1 MSDCTPDLQQLPKR
15 LDPPEWEAHNRRVDG
30 RCCSGW
36 TRRPSYS
43 SSMSCEQNE
52 ERAVS
57 GWAVELGV
65 VVLMALL
72 NGFFAAAEI
81 AILTAR
87 RGRLEQWSEDG
98 DGASAVALQ
107 LAHDADR
114 FLPTVQV
121 GITLVGTFSSA
132 YAGARLA
139 GPLAHWLGQLPVEW
153 IAERQGGL
161 SMTLVVCGIAF
172 LNLILGELV
181 PKRVAFQNAEP
192 IARFVAYPMLVL
204 QRVTRPAIWCLQVTT
219 SLMLKL
225 LGQKAQVQPTVSVE
239 DIQHLIETGTEAGVL
254 EESEQK
260 LAMEALRIGNR
271 TMVDILRPRIDIDAI
286 DIDTPADEVVGA
298 IAMSGF
304 SRVPVCEG
312 TIDHIIGFVYIKD
325 VFLQQ
330 HLQRPIDLRRLIRP
344 PLFIPKT
351 VTISRLLELFQE
363 HKTQLAIVLDEY
375 GGTQGMVTFE
385 DVMTMLVGEI
395 HDELRHER
403 KSKRDH
409 EQDIVRR
416 EDGSFLLDGLVN
428 LHQLEEVL
436 QVSRWSEPPPRGIG
450 TVSGLVLSLLKRP
463 PAIGDV
469 LRWNDLRIEVMDM
482 DGPKIDRL
490 LIQSLDTTANS
501 ATTGGSPGAADQA
514 IQVQTRHEGKSDPTR

>member
-1 MSDCTPDLQQLPKR
+1 MP
-15 LDPPEWEAHNRRVDG
+15 
-30 RCCSGW
+30 
-36 TRRPSYS
+36 
-43 SSMSCEQNE
+43 
-52 ERAVS
+52 

-87 RGRLEQWSEDG
+87 RGRLEQWAEDG

-121 GITLVGTFSSA
+121 GITLVSAFTSA

-139 GPLAHWLGQLPVEW
+139 DPLAAWLGQLPLAW
-153 IAERQGGL
+153 IAERRVGL
-161 SMTLVVCGIAF
+161 ALTLVVCGIAF
-172 LNLILGELV
+172 LQLILGELV
-181 PKRVAFQNAEP
+181 PKRIAFQNAELL
-192 IARFVAYPMLVL
+192 ARFVAYPMLVL
-204 QRVTRPAIWCLQVTT
+204 QRISRPAIWVLHVTT
-219 SLMLKL
+219 SLVLRL
-225 LGQKAQVQPTVSVE
+225 LGQKNLPPRTVSVE
-239 DIQHLIETGTEAGVL
+239 DIQHLIETGTEAGLL
-254 EESEQK
+254 EESEHK
-260 LAMEALRIGNR
+260 MAMEALRIGNR

-312 TIDHIIGFVYIKD
+312 TIDHIVGFVYIKD

-330 HLQRPIDLRRLIRP
+330 YLGRPIDLRRLIRP
-344 PLFIPKT
+344 PLFIPKS

-385 DVMTMLVGEI
+385 DIMTMLVGEI

-403 KSKRDH
+403 GSKRDRV
-409 EQDIVRR
+409 QDIVKRA
-416 EDGSFLLDGLVN
+416 DGSLLIDGTVN
-428 LHQLEEVL
+428 LHQLEEALEVT
-436 QVSRWSEPPPRGIG
+436 RWSDPPPRGIG
-450 TVSGLVLSLLKRP
+450 TLSGLVLSLLKRP
-463 PAIGDV
+463 PIIGDV
-469 LRWNDLRIEVMDM
+469 LMWNDLRIEVIDM

-490 LIQSLDTTANS
+490 LIQMVADPPVSTAPPPTPLS
-501 ATTGGSPGAADQA
+501 SGDAA
-514 IQVQTRHEGKSDPTR
+514 P

>member
-1 MSDCTPDLQQLPKR
+1 M
-15 LDPPEWEAHNRRVDG
+15 
-30 RCCSGW
+30 
-36 TRRPSYS
+36 
-43 SSMSCEQNE
+43 
-52 ERAVS
+52 S

-87 RGRLEQWSEDG
+87 RGRLEQWAEDG

-121 GITLVGTFSSA
+121 GITLVGTFASA
-132 YAGARLA
+132 FAGARLA
-139 GPLAHWLGQLPVEW
+139 DPLAAWLGQLPVAW
-153 IAERQGGL
+153 VAERRVGL
-161 SMTLVVCGIAF
+161 ALTLVVCGIAF
-172 LNLILGELV
+172 LQLILGELV
-181 PKRVAFQNAEP
+181 PKRIAFQNAEP
-192 IARFVAYPMLVL
+192 LARFVAYPMLVL
-204 QRVTRPAIWCLQVTT
+204 QRVSRPAIWFLHVTT
-219 SLMLKL
+219 MLVLKL
-225 LGQKAQVQPTVSVE
+225 LGQKNLPQRTVSVE

-260 LAMEALRIGNR
+260 MAMEALRLGNR
-271 TMVDILRPRIDIDAI
+271 TVVDILRPRIDIDAV
-286 DIDTPADEVVGA
+286 DIDTPSEEVVGA

-312 TIDHIIGFVYIKD
+312 TIDHIVGFVYIKD

-330 HLQRPIDLRRLIRP
+330 YLGRPIDLRRLIRP
-344 PLFIPKT
+344 PLFIPKS

-363 HKTQLAIVLDEY
+363 HKTQLAFVLDEY

-385 DVMTMLVGEI
+385 DIMTMLVGEI

-403 KSKRDH
+403 ESKQDRT
-409 EQDIVRR
+409 QDIVKR
-416 EDGSFLLDGLVN
+416 EDGSLLIDGTVN
-428 LHQLEEVL
+428 LHQLEVALEVT
-436 QVSRWSEPPPRGIG
+436 RWSEPPPRGIG

-463 PAIGDV
+463 PQIGDV
-469 LRWNDLRIEVMDM
+469 LTWNGLRIEVIDM
-482 DGPKIDRL
+482 DGPKLDRL
-490 LIQSLDTTANS
+490 LIQPVADPS
-501 ATTGGSPGAADQA
+501 AIPAPAPDLTS
-514 IQVQTRHEGKSDPTR
+514 